1 MTSAAAPEAYE
12 QKLKRIFADIVVYKD
27 ARRNRFISALGIP
40 SFLRDWLVRRF
51 AGEDGRVDTEAL
63 QGYVNRYIPRREQW
77 EALKSA
83 MVNEG
88 ARIKL
93 LAKIRVEID
102 IKTGVGL
109 FTLPDFS
116 FPGRKYEAQ
125 IEERLLL
132 EKKQPLLEN
141 VEAWGVL
148 QLEWRLVPVPGPKPQ
163 GAIVLTDFQ
172 PFKPYTVEVDF
183 YQRARAEF
191 SLEEWLDTLLLAID
205 YNPRGFL
212 SQQQKLAML
221 SRLLPF
227 VEPRLNLIELAPK
240 GTGKSY
246 LYSQISKYG
255 WLISGGNVSR
265 ARLFYDAA
273 KRQPGLITRHDYVA
287 LDEIQTITFPDEEEI
302 RGALKGYL
310 ESGEFRVGDYRGI
323 GSAGFVLLGNIP
335 QRLMNEEKNMFQEL
349 PRIFHESALL
359 DRFHGFLR
367 GWDIPRLKENLKA
380 QGWGLNAE
388 YFSEILHE
396 LRKDIRYRALVDDW
410 LEVPKGADTRDTEA
424 VKRLATGFLK
434 LLFPHAI
441 LPGEVQPSEFDRYC
455 FQPALRMRQI
465 IRRQLHLL
473 DSEYPTAMPEIVCKK
488 FAWPAGSQP

>member
-1 MTSAAAPEAYE
+1 MTTAARPEDLGR
-12 QKLKRIFADIVVYKD
+12 KLKQIFGDTVVYKD
-27 ARRNRFISALGIP
+27 ARRNKAISALGIP

-51 AGEDGRVDTEAL
+51 ADSDGQVDIEAL
-63 QGYVNRYIPRREQW
+63 QQYVNRHIPRREQW

-83 MVNEG
+83 MVKEG
-88 ARIKL
+88 ARIRI
-93 LAKIRVEID
+93 LARLRVEID
-102 IKTGVGL
+102 IRTGEGL
-109 FTLPDFS
+109 FSLPDLS
-116 FPGRKYEAQ
+116 FPTRKYEAV
-125 IEERLLL
+125 IADRLLV
-132 EKKQPLLEN
+132 EKKQALLDN
-141 VEAWGVL
+141 VETWGVL
-148 QLEWRLVPVPGPKPQ
+148 QLEWRQVPIPGPKPQ

-172 PFKPYTVEVDF
+172 PFKPYTVEVEF
-183 YQRARAEF
+183 YQQARKEF
-191 SLEEWLDTLLLAID
+191 SLEEWLDILLLAID
-205 YNPRGFL
+205 YNPQGFL
-212 SQQQKLAML
+212 NQEQKLALL

-246 LYSQISKYG
+246 LFSNISKYG
-255 WLISGGNVSR
+255 WLISGGNITR

-273 KRQPGLITRHDYVA
+273 RKQPGLITRHDYVA

-310 ESGEFRVGDYRGI
+310 ESGEFRVGDYKGN

-335 QRLMNEEKNMFQEL
+335 QKLMHEDKNMFQEL

-367 GWDIPRLKENLKA
+367 GWDIPRMRENLKA

-388 YFSEILHE
+388 YFSEILHA
-396 LRKDIRYRALVDDW
+396 LRPDIRYRDLVDHW

-424 VKRLATGFLK
+424 IKRLATGYLK

-441 LPGEVQPSEFDRYC
+441 YPEAVSPADFDRYC
-455 FQPALRMRQI
+455 LQPARRRRQI
-465 IRRQLHLL
+465 IRKQLHLL
-473 DSEYPTAMPEIVCKK
+473 DREYSPTLPEIVCR
-488 FAWPAGSQP
+488 PAA